1 MPTEL
6 RDEEEIETLDI
17 SDDEVTDDSH
27 AADDDLSGDELTDRG
42 DDFVDPEAEDE
53 GEEKP
58 DANPEPK
65 AEEVA
70 DKESPED
77 EPETDDKGTGVPFQ
91 RLNEVARV
99 KTASIAIADAMADG
113 LIDPA
118 VIKEL
123 GGANVVA
130 KALVNRE
137 ITIDELQTLDTNQ
150 ARHRAPDQPSIP
162 ADQQNTP
169 ANWDMDAK
177 YVEYQELVDAG
188 EVKEA
193 ATLLRQ
199 INKEERARERNEEQ
213 AAVQHRQLTSYVE
226 QVMSDHPTLADINS
240 QDHEDV
246 KVWTDHYQAKLR
258 IPRIEALQRAVARVF
273 GKIHTLPIE
282 EKTTRATETE
292 QQRVIRERKEAA
304 TRRGAKASS
313 QQPPNMG
320 LGAAPQGQAKL
331 DFSKMTE
338 EEFERHSKQSPEE
351 KRRARG
357 DFV

>member
-6 RDEEEIETLDI
+6 RDEEEIETLNI
-17 SDDEVTDDSH
+17 SDDEGTDDSH

-53 GEEKP
+53 GDEKP
-58 DANPEPK
+58 DAKPEAK
-65 AEEVA
+65 SDEET
-70 DKESPED
+70 DKDSLTVEG
-77 EPETDDKGTGVPFQ
+77 EPEADDKGTGVPFQ

-130 KALVNRE
+130 KAMVNRE
-137 ITIDELQTLDTNQ
+137 ITLDELQTLDTNQ
-150 ARHRAPDQPSIP
+150 ARHRAPDQQSIP

-169 ANWDMDAK
+169 ASWDMDAK

-193 ATLLRQ
+193 ASLLRQ

-246 KVWTDHYQAKLR
+246 RVWTNHYESSLR
-258 IPRIEALQRAVARVF
+258 ISRMAALQKAVARVF
-273 GKIHTLPIE
+273 GETKAAPKIDESP
-282 EKTTRATETE
+282 ATETE

-304 TRRGAKASS
+304 IRKGAKASA

-320 LGAAPQGQAKL
+320 LGAAPQGERKV
-331 DFSKMTE
+331 DISKMSDD
-338 EEFERHSKQSPEE
+338 EFARLTPEE
-351 KRRARG
+351 KRKARG
-357 DFV
+357 DFA